1 MYNTTYKKKK
11 KSKIWIILIILLIA
25 IAAGGGYWY
34 YYTKNVAAAETAQI
48 LPELE
53 QGQEYLYARI
63 TSILGNEMTADLY
76 EDDKAIGSEQTWL
89 IPVGTDVVTKL
100 GTTTSFSRLASG
112 DYIRILVQN
121 SADSQDILK
130 IWIVN

>member
-1 MYNTTYKKKK
+1 MYKKSENKN
-11 KSKIWIILIILLIA
+11 KIWIILIILLIA
-25 IAAGGGYWY
+25 LVAGGGYWY
-34 YYTKNVAAAETAQI
+34 YNSNKVSAEDSANA

-53 QGQEYLYARI
+53 KGQEYIYVRI
-63 TSILGNEMTADLY
+63 TSILGNEMTATIY
-76 EDDKAIGSEQTWL
+76 EDDQDTGVQNTWL

-112 DYIRILVQN
+112 DYIRLLVQDEP
-121 SADSQDILK
+121 DSQDILK